1 MASWRPGTQKQYHVY
16 IQKWSN
22 FCAQRKIDHNQP
34 TVEQALE
41 FFTYLYEQGLTYSAI
56 STARSALSSYIILED
71 GTSRGQH
78 RLVSRLLKGI
88 FQSNPPSP
96 RYSETWDVSVVLRYL
111 QGLSPVG
118 TLKLKELTLKLV
130 TLILLVSGQ
139 RGQTVHLF
147 NLPNMRVS
155 ANSYTFMFSKLLK
168 QTRPGFPNPT
178 VILTAFSDNRLCV
191 FTTLKEYISRTEH
204 LRGSESQLFVS
215 YSKPHKA
222 VSRDTISRWVKTVLS
237 SAGIDTKKFRPHS
250 TRAAAVSAANN
261 ASVPLDEILSTAGW
275 SSQSTFAKF
284 YNKPVVRE
292 SHFASSVLKTAEG

>member
-1 MASWRPGTQKQYHVY
+1 MLKESRNVQGRRDFDCTNMANTSLVAPDVEIVDKTPSCSSTTEKTAEATQHDQNTPASCKTCADGLLHIRRSYETRGILESACNLLMASWRPGTQKQYQVY

-56 STARSALSSYIILED
+56 STAWSALSSYIILED
-71 GTSRGQH
+71 GTSLGQH

-96 RYSETWDVSVVLRYL
+96 RYSETWDVSVVLHYL

-139 RGQTVHLF
+139 RGQTVHLL
-147 NLPNMRVS
+147 NLSNMRVS

-178 VILTAFSDNRLCV
+178 VTLTAFSDSRLCV

-204 LRGSESQLFVS
+204 LRG
-215 YSKPHKA
+215 
-222 VSRDTISRWVKTVLS
+222 
-237 SAGIDTKKFRPHS
+237 
-250 TRAAAVSAANN
+250 
-261 ASVPLDEILSTAGW
+261 
-275 SSQSTFAKF
+275 
-284 YNKPVVRE
+284 
-292 SHFASSVLKTAEG
+292 